1 MLNARIRGGASSAV
15 QWYCAPASGQ
25 MEAISPSD
33 KASAIVPVIDS
44 TIPQTKAAGP
54 PFIKPGA
61 NPLGKDKLPAAQAL
75 VTANVPGDGLP

>member
-1 MLNARIRGGASSAV
+1 
-15 QWYCAPASGQ
+15 

-44 TIPQTKAAGP
+44 NIPQTKAAGP

-61 NPLGKDKLPAAQAL
+61 NPLDRDKLLSAQAR
-75 VTANVPGDGLP
+75 GGW

>member
-1 MLNARIRGGASSAV
+1 VLNALILGGASSAV

-44 TIPQTKAAGP
+44 NIPQTKAAGP

-61 NPLGKDKLPAAQAL
+61 NPLDRDKLLSAQAR
-75 VTANVPGDGLP
+75 GGW